1 MSLINKMLQDLDKRG
16 ADTVA
21 VEPMYAQIR
30 TVALPAS
37 GRPWW
42 LVFIPI
48 LLMGSVLGW
57 MLWRDYLP
65 HQAADKIPANIA
77 KAVKNAPVPVPVPV
91 PVLTPVQAPVAASAA
106 NSEKQVQA
114 PMPENLPQISA
125 LPLLL
130 KLSASLEKPIT
141 SEPTPAEKVS
151 ALPVIARVEKSLP
164 AQPEKPEKKTA
175 LVGELGAKT
184 LKPAPVVA
192 SFIKEVSSQQQAEG
206 EYRQAS
212 MLQQQGRSGEAIA
225 MLEQAMKSDPLHAAA
240 RQSLIALL
248 LENKRHDEAMRWL
261 QQGLS
266 LDLNQ
271 PGLAMILARLQVEKG
286 NLPRAIETL
295 QRSLPHAADKAD
307 YLAFLAALQQRGAHH
322 KEAAELYQRA
332 LKQDPQNALWWMG
345 LAISLQGDGR
355 NKEAIDA
362 YGRAKTA
369 NGLSPELLAF
379 VEQKLKELQR

>member
-42 LVFIPI
+42 LVLVPV
-48 LLMGSVLGW
+48 LLMGSVLAW
-57 MLWRDYLP
+57 LLWDDFLP
-65 HQAADKIPANIA
+65 RQKANKVPATAFKQLSSVPASAKIQLPAAVATE
-77 KAVKNAPVPVPVPV
+77 V
-91 PVLTPVQAPVAASAA
+91 PVAATLAESG
-106 NSEKQVQA
+106 
-114 PMPENLPQISA
+114 PQISE

-130 KLSASLEKPIT
+130 KLSSNLENSLIYVPPPEEKIP
-141 SEPTPAEKVS
+141 V
-151 ALPVIARVEKSLP
+151 LPVIARVEKLP
-164 AQPEKPEKKTA
+164 SIQPEKPEKKATV
-175 LVGELGAKT
+175 VGEVNAKAI
-184 LKPAPVVA
+184 KPAPLV
-192 SFIKEVSSQQQAEG
+192 STFSKEVSAQQQAEG
-206 EYRQAS
+206 EYRQATV
-212 MLQQQGRSGEAIA
+212 LQQQGRSGEAIA
-225 MLEQAMKSDPLHAAA
+225 MLEQTLKSDPQHAAA

-248 LENKRHDEAMRWL
+248 LENKRHDDAMRWL
-261 QQGLS
+261 QQGLA

-322 KEAAELYQRA
+322 KDAAELYQRA
-332 LKQDPQNALWWMG
+332 LRQNPQNALWWMG

-362 YGRAKTA
+362 YGHAKTA
-369 NGLSPELLAF
+369 NGLSAELLAF
-379 VEQKLKELQR
+379 VEQKIQELQR